1 MSKVKIIS
9 DSTCDLSE
17 ELLIQ
22 YDIAVLP
29 HPIVRDGELLQDNVS
44 ITPDDIY
51 AHYER
56 TGRLCTTSAPNAYDY
71 EQFWRP
77 WLDEGYEIV
86 HFTISSEMST
96 AYNQAVLAAEETGH
110 VYPVDSRSLSTGI
123 GLLVLE
129 ACDLRDQGLA
139 AEEIAARVREDSAK
153 CQVSFLVDV
162 IEYLWKGGRCS
173 SVAAIGANLL
183 KLKPRID
190 VQNGKMLSTKKYRGK
205 TTKCFASYA
214 DDLLKGKDNIRQN
227 RIFITHSGIDEDIIQ
242 LVQDKIRQW
251 QPGVEHIYVTRE
263 GGKISCHCG
272 PGTLG
277 ILYMFKISCLYYF
290 KSTI

>member
-129 ACDLRDQGLA
+129 ACDLRDQGLS

-153 CQVSFLVDV
+153 CQASFLVDV

-251 QPGVEHIYVTRE
+251 QPGVEHIYVTRA
-263 GGKISCHCG
+263 GGTISCHCG

-277 ILYMFKISCLYYF
+277 ILYMYE
-290 KSTI
+290 

>member
-1 MSKVKIIS
+1 M
-9 DSTCDLSE
+9 
-17 ELLIQ
+17 
-22 YDIAVLP
+22 
-29 HPIVRDGELLQDNVS
+29 LQDNVS

-129 ACDLRDQGLA
+129 ACDLRDQGFA

-153 CQVSFLVDV
+153 CQASFLVDV

-205 TTKCFASYA
+205 TAKCFAAYA

-251 QPGVEHIYVTRE
+251 QPGVEHIYVTRA
-263 GGKISCHCG
+263 GGTISCHCG

-277 ILYMFKISCLYYF
+277 ILYMYE
-290 KSTI
+290 

>member
-96 AYNQAVLAAEETGH
+96 AYNQAVLAAEEMGH

-129 ACDLRDQGLA
+129 ACDLRDQGFA

-153 CQVSFLVDV
+153 CQASFLVDV

-190 VQNGKMLSTKKYRGK
+190 VLNGKMLSTKKYRGK
-205 TTKCFASYA
+205 TTKCFAAYA

-251 QPGVEHIYVTRE
+251 QPGVEHIYVTRA
-263 GGKISCHCG
+263 GGTISCHCG

-277 ILYMFKISCLYYF
+277 ILYMYE
-290 KSTI
+290 

>member
-56 TGRLCTTSAPNAYDY
+56 TGRLCTTSAPNVYDY

-129 ACDLRDQGLA
+129 ACDLRDQGFA

-153 CQVSFLVDV
+153 CQASFLVDV

-205 TTKCFASYA
+205 TTKCFAAYA

-251 QPGVEHIYVTRE
+251 QPGVEHIYVTRA
-263 GGKISCHCG
+263 GGTISCHCG

-277 ILYMFKISCLYYF
+277 ILYMYE
-290 KSTI
+290 

>member
-17 ELLIQ
+17 ELLAQ
-22 YDIAVLP
+22 FDVAVLP
-29 HPIVRDGELLQDNVS
+29 HPIVRDGELLQDNVT

-51 AHYER
+51 RHYEQ
-56 TGRLCTTSAPNAYDY
+56 TGRLCTTSAPNTYDY
-71 EQFWRP
+71 EMCWKP

-96 AYNQAVLAAEETGH
+96 AYNQAMLAAEETGH
-110 VYPVDSRSLSTGI
+110 VYPVDSRTLSTGI

-129 ACDLRDQGLA
+129 ACDLREQGLSA
-139 AEEIAARVREDSAK
+139 GKIAAKVREDADK
-153 CQVSFLVDV
+153 CQASFLVDV

-173 SVAAIGANLL
+173 SVAAIGANIL

-190 VQNGKMLSTKKYRGK
+190 VLNGNMLSTKKYRGR
-205 TTKCFASYA
+205 TAKCFA
-214 DDLLKGKDNIRQN
+214 DDMLKGKDNIRQN
-227 RIFITHSGIDEDIIQ
+227 RIFITHSGIDPDIIE
-242 LVQDKIRQW
+242 LVRTKINEW
-251 QPGVEHIYVTRE
+251 QPDIENIYVTRA
-263 GGKISCHCG
+263 GGTISCHCG

-277 ILYMFKISCLYYF
+277 ILYMYE
-290 KSTI
+290 

>member
-129 ACDLRDQGLA
+129 ACDLRDHGFA

-153 CQVSFLVDV
+153 CQASFLVDV

-205 TTKCFASYA
+205 TTKCFAAYA

-251 QPGVEHIYVTRE
+251 QPGVEHIYVTRA
-263 GGKISCHCG
+263 GGTISCHCG

-277 ILYMFKISCLYYF
+277 ILYMYE
-290 KSTI
+290 

>member
-17 ELLIQ
+17 ELLAQ
-22 YDIAVLP
+22 FDVAVLP
-29 HPIVRDGELLQDNVS
+29 HPIVRDGELLQDNVT

-51 AHYER
+51 RHYEQ
-56 TGRLCTTSAPNAYDY
+56 TGRLCTTSAPNTYDY
-71 EQFWRP
+71 EMCWKP

-96 AYNQAVLAAEETGH
+96 AYNQAMLAAEETGH
-110 VYPVDSRSLSTGI
+110 VYPVDSRTLSTGI

-129 ACDLRDQGLA
+129 ACDLREQGLS
-139 AEEIAARVREDSAK
+139 AEKIVAKVREDADK
-153 CQVSFLVDV
+153 CQASFLVDV

-173 SVAAIGANLL
+173 SVAAIGANIL

-190 VQNGKMLSTKKYRGK
+190 VLNGNMLSTKKYRVR
-205 TTKCFASYA
+205 TANCFAAYA
-214 DDLLKGKDNIRQN
+214 DDMLKVKDNIRQN
-227 RIFITHSGIDEDIIQ
+227 RIFITHSGIDPDIIE
-242 LVQDKIRQW
+242 LMKEKIHEW
-251 QPGVEHIYVTRE
+251 QPDIENIYVTRA
-263 GGKISCHCG
+263 GGTISCHCG

-277 ILYMFKISCLYYF
+277 ILYMYE
-290 KSTI
+290 

>member
-96 AYNQAVLAAEETGH
+96 AYNQAVLAAEEMGH

-129 ACDLRDQGLA
+129 ACDLRDQGFA

-153 CQVSFLVDV
+153 CQASFLVDV

-173 SVAAIGANLL
+173 SVAAIGANFL

-205 TTKCFASYA
+205 TTKCFAAYA

-251 QPGVEHIYVTRE
+251 QPGVEHIYVTRA
-263 GGKISCHCG
+263 GGTISCHCG

-277 ILYMFKISCLYYF
+277 ILYMYE
-290 KSTI
+290 

>member
-9 DSTCDLSE
+9 DSTCDLSD

-22 YDIAVLP
+22 YNIAVLP

-129 ACDLRDQGLA
+129 ACDLRDQGFA

-153 CQVSFLVDV
+153 CQASFLVDV

-205 TTKCFASYA
+205 TTKCFAAYA

-251 QPGVEHIYVTRE
+251 QPGVEHIYVTRA
-263 GGKISCHCG
+263 GGTISCHCG

-277 ILYMFKISCLYYF
+277 ILYMYE
-290 KSTI
+290 

>member
-22 YDIAVLP
+22 YNIAVLP

-129 ACDLRDQGLA
+129 ACDLRDQGFA

-153 CQVSFLVDV
+153 CQASFLVDV

-205 TTKCFASYA
+205 TTKCFAAYA

-251 QPGVEHIYVTRE
+251 QPGVEHIYVTRA
-263 GGKISCHCG
+263 GGTISCHCG

-277 ILYMFKISCLYYF
+277 ILYMYE
-290 KSTI
+290 

>member
-44 ITPDDIY
+44 ITLDDIY

-129 ACDLRDQGLA
+129 ACDLRDQGFA
-139 AEEIAARVREDSAK
+139 TEEIAARVREDSAK
-153 CQVSFLVDV
+153 CQASFLVDV

-205 TTKCFASYA
+205 TTKCFAAYA

-251 QPGVEHIYVTRE
+251 QPGVEHIYVTRA
-263 GGKISCHCG
+263 GGTISCHCG

-277 ILYMFKISCLYYF
+277 ILYMYE
-290 KSTI
+290 

>member
-96 AYNQAVLAAEETGH
+96 AYNQTVLAAEETGH

-153 CQVSFLVDV
+153 CQASFLVDV

-251 QPGVEHIYVTRE
+251 QPGVEHIYVTRA
-263 GGKISCHCG
+263 GGTISCHCG

-277 ILYMFKISCLYYF
+277 ILYMYE
-290 KSTI
+290 

>member
-17 ELLIQ
+17 ELLAQ
-22 YDIAVLP
+22 FDVAVLP
-29 HPIVRDGELLQDNVS
+29 HPIVRDGELLQDNVT

-51 AHYER
+51 RHYEQ
-56 TGRLCTTSAPNAYDY
+56 TGGLCTTSAPNAYDY
-71 EQFWRP
+71 EMCWKH

-96 AYNQAVLAAEETGH
+96 AYNQAMLAAEETGH
-110 VYPVDSRSLSTGI
+110 VYPVDSRTLSTGI

-129 ACDLRDQGLA
+129 ACDLREQGLS
-139 AEEIAARVREDSAK
+139 AEKIAAKVREDADK
-153 CQVSFLVDV
+153 CQASFLVDV

-173 SVAAIGANLL
+173 SVAAIGANIL

-190 VQNGKMLSTKKYRGK
+190 VLNGNMLSTKKYRGR
-205 TTKCFASYA
+205 TTKCFAAYA
-214 DDLLKGKDNIRQN
+214 DDMLKGKDNIRQN
-227 RIFITHSGIDEDIIQ
+227 RIFITHSGIDPDIIE
-242 LVQDKIRQW
+242 LMKEKIHEW
-251 QPGVEHIYVTRE
+251 QPDIENIYVTRA
-263 GGKISCHCG
+263 GGTISCHCG

-277 ILYMFKISCLYYF
+277 ILYMYE
-290 KSTI
+290 

>member
-129 ACDLRDQGLA
+129 ACDLRDQGFA

-153 CQVSFLVDV
+153 CQASFLVDV

-205 TTKCFASYA
+205 TAKCFGAYA

-251 QPGVEHIYVTRE
+251 QPGVEHIYVTRA
-263 GGKISCHCG
+263 GGTISCHCG

-277 ILYMFKISCLYYF
+277 ILYMYE
-290 KSTI
+290 

>member
-51 AHYER
+51 AHYES

-153 CQVSFLVDV
+153 CQASFLVDV

-251 QPGVEHIYVTRE
+251 QPGVEHIYVTRA
-263 GGKISCHCG
+263 GGTISCHCG

-277 ILYMFKISCLYYF
+277 ILYMYE
-290 KSTI
+290 

>member
-44 ITPDDIY
+44 IIPDDIY

-153 CQVSFLVDV
+153 CQASFLVDV

-251 QPGVEHIYVTRE
+251 QPGVEHIYVTRA
-263 GGKISCHCG
+263 GGTISCHCG

-277 ILYMFKISCLYYF
+277 ILYMYE
-290 KSTI
+290 

>member
-56 TGRLCTTSAPNAYDY
+56 AGRLCTTSAPNAYDY

-129 ACDLRDQGLA
+129 ACDLRDQGFA

-153 CQVSFLVDV
+153 CQASFLVDV

-205 TTKCFASYA
+205 TTKCFAAYA

-251 QPGVEHIYVTRE
+251 QPGVEHIYVTRA
-263 GGKISCHCG
+263 GGTISCHCG

-277 ILYMFKISCLYYF
+277 ILYMYE
-290 KSTI
+290 

>member
-44 ITPDDIY
+44 ITLDDIY

-96 AYNQAVLAAEETGH
+96 AYNQAMLAAEETGH

-129 ACDLRDQGLA
+129 ACDLRDQGFA

-153 CQVSFLVDV
+153 CQASFLVDV

-205 TTKCFASYA
+205 TTKCFAAYA
-214 DDLLKGKDNIRQN
+214 DDLLKGKDNILQN

-251 QPGVEHIYVTRE
+251 QPGVEHIYVTRA
-263 GGKISCHCG
+263 GGTISCHCG

-277 ILYMFKISCLYYF
+277 ILYMYE
-290 KSTI
+290 

>member
-51 AHYER
+51 VHYER

-153 CQVSFLVDV
+153 CQASFLVDV

-251 QPGVEHIYVTRE
+251 QPGVEHIYVTRA
-263 GGKISCHCG
+263 GGTISCHCG

-277 ILYMFKISCLYYF
+277 ILYMYE
-290 KSTI
+290 

>member
-86 HFTISSEMST
+86 HFPISSEMST

-129 ACDLRDQGLA
+129 ACDLRDQGFA

-153 CQVSFLVDV
+153 CQASFLVDV

-173 SVAAIGANLL
+173 SVAAIGANIL

-190 VQNGKMLSTKKYRGK
+190 VLNGNMLSTKKYRGK
-205 TTKCFASYA
+205 TTKCFAAYA

-251 QPGVEHIYVTRE
+251 QPGVEHIYVTRA
-263 GGKISCHCG
+263 GGTISCHCG

-277 ILYMFKISCLYYF
+277 ILYMYE
-290 KSTI
+290 

>member
-153 CQVSFLVDV
+153 CQASFLVDV

-190 VQNGKMLSTKKYRGK
+190 VQNGKMLFTKKYRGK

-251 QPGVEHIYVTRE
+251 QPGVEHIYVTRA
-263 GGKISCHCG
+263 GGTISCHCG

-277 ILYMFKISCLYYF
+277 ILYMYE
-290 KSTI
+290 

>member
-129 ACDLRDQGLA
+129 ACDLRDQGFA

-153 CQVSFLVDV
+153 CQASFLVDV

-173 SVAAIGANLL
+173 SVAAIGANIL

-190 VQNGKMLSTKKYRGK
+190 VLNGNMLTTKKYRGK
-205 TTKCFASYA
+205 TTKCFAAYA

-251 QPGVEHIYVTRE
+251 QPGVEHIYVTRA
-263 GGKISCHCG
+263 GGTISCHCG

-277 ILYMFKISCLYYF
+277 ILYMYE
-290 KSTI
+290 

>member
-129 ACDLRDQGLA
+129 ACDLREQGLS
-139 AEEIAARVREDSAK
+139 AEKIAAKVREDADK
-153 CQVSFLVDV
+153 CQASFLVDV

-205 TTKCFASYA
+205 TTKCFAAYA

-251 QPGVEHIYVTRE
+251 QPGVEHIYVTRA
-263 GGKISCHCG
+263 GGTISCHCG

-277 ILYMFKISCLYYF
+277 ILYMYE
-290 KSTI
+290 

>member
-129 ACDLRDQGLA
+129 ACDLRDQGFA

-153 CQVSFLVDV
+153 CQTSFLVDV

-205 TTKCFASYA
+205 TTKCFAAYA

-251 QPGVEHIYVTRE
+251 QPGVEHIYVTRA
-263 GGKISCHCG
+263 GGTISCHCG

-277 ILYMFKISCLYYF
+277 ILYMYE
-290 KSTI
+290 

>member
-153 CQVSFLVDV
+153 CQASFLVDV

-205 TTKCFASYA
+205 TAKCFASYA
-214 DDLLKGKDNIRQN
+214 DDLLKDKDNIRQN

-251 QPGVEHIYVTRE
+251 QPGVEHIYVTRA
-263 GGKISCHCG
+263 GGTISCHCG

-277 ILYMFKISCLYYF
+277 ILYMYE
-290 KSTI
+290 

>member
-153 CQVSFLVDV
+153 CQASFLVDV

-205 TTKCFASYA
+205 TAKCFASYA

-251 QPGVEHIYVTRE
+251 QPGVEYIYVTRA
-263 GGKISCHCG
+263 GGTISCHCG

-277 ILYMFKISCLYYF
+277 ILYMYE
-290 KSTI
+290 

>member
-9 DSTCDLSE
+9 DSTCDLSA
-17 ELLIQ
+17 ELLAQ
-22 YDIAVLP
+22 FDVAVLP
-29 HPIVRDGELLQDNVS
+29 HPIVRDGELLQDNVT

-51 AHYER
+51 RHYEQ

-71 EQFWRP
+71 EMCWKP

-96 AYNQAVLAAEETGH
+96 AYNQAAEETGH
-110 VYPVDSRSLSTGI
+110 VYPVDSRTLSTGI

-129 ACDLRDQGLA
+129 ACDLREQGLS
-139 AEEIAARVREDSAK
+139 AEKIAAKVREDADK
-153 CQVSFLVDV
+153 CQASFLVDV

-173 SVAAIGANLL
+173 SVAAIGANIL

-190 VQNGKMLSTKKYRGK
+190 VLNGNMLSTKKYRGR
-205 TTKCFASYA
+205 TAKCFAAYA
-214 DDLLKGKDNIRQN
+214 DDMLKGKDNIRQN
-227 RIFITHSGIDEDIIQ
+227 RIFITHSGIDPDIIE
-242 LVQDKIRQW
+242 LVRTKINEW
-251 QPGVEHIYVTRE
+251 QPDIENIYVTRA
-263 GGKISCHCG
+263 GGTISCHCG

-277 ILYMFKISCLYYF
+277 ILYMYE
-290 KSTI
+290 

>member
-17 ELLIQ
+17 ELLAQ
-22 YDIAVLP
+22 FDVAVLP
-29 HPIVRDGELLQDNVS
+29 HPIVRDGELLQDNVT

-51 AHYER
+51 SHYEQ

-71 EQFWRP
+71 EMCWKH

-96 AYNQAVLAAEETGH
+96 AYNQAMLAAEETGH
-110 VYPVDSRSLSTGI
+110 VYPVDSRTLSTGI

-129 ACDLRDQGLA
+129 ACDLREQGLS
-139 AEEIAARVREDSAK
+139 AEKIAAKVREDADK
-153 CQVSFLVDV
+153 CQASFLVDV

-173 SVAAIGANLL
+173 SVAAIGANIL

-190 VQNGKMLSTKKYRGK
+190 VLNGNMLSTKKYRGR
-205 TTKCFASYA
+205 TAKCFAAYA
-214 DDLLKGKDNIRQN
+214 DDMLKGKDNIRQN
-227 RIFITHSGIDEDIIQ
+227 RIFITNSGIDPDIIE
-242 LVQDKIRQW
+242 LVRTKINEW
-251 QPGVEHIYVTRE
+251 QPDIENIYVTR
-263 GGKISCHCG
+263 GNHFLSLRAGNFG
-272 PGTLG
+272 NP
-277 ILYMFKISCLYYF
+277 LYV
-290 KSTI
+290 

>member
-153 CQVSFLVDV
+153 CQASFLVDV

-205 TTKCFASYA
+205 TAKCFASYA

-251 QPGVEHIYVTRE
+251 QPGVEHIYVTRA
-263 GGKISCHCG
+263 GGTISCHCG

-277 ILYMFKISCLYYF
+277 ILYMYE
-290 KSTI
+290 

>member
-96 AYNQAVLAAEETGH
+96 AYNQAMLAAEETGH

-129 ACDLRDQGLA
+129 ACDLRDQGFA

-153 CQVSFLVDV
+153 CQASFLVDV

-205 TTKCFASYA
+205 TTKCFAAYA
-214 DDLLKGKDNIRQN
+214 DDLLKGKDNILQN

-251 QPGVEHIYVTRE
+251 QPGVEHIYVTRA
-263 GGKISCHCG
+263 GGTISCHCG

-277 ILYMFKISCLYYF
+277 ILYMYE
-290 KSTI
+290 

>member
-96 AYNQAVLAAEETGH
+96 AYNQAVLAAEEMGH

-129 ACDLRDQGLA
+129 ACDLRDQGFA

-153 CQVSFLVDV
+153 CQASFLVDV

-205 TTKCFASYA
+205 TTKCFAAYA

-251 QPGVEHIYVTRE
+251 QPGIEHIYVTRA
-263 GGKISCHCG
+263 GGTISCHCG

-277 ILYMFKISCLYYF
+277 ILYMYE
-290 KSTI
+290 